1 MAMDPMVLKT
11 KIIEVMTEI
20 RTEENNPDQSMDRFA
35 EALAIAI
42 VNEVKKITIVATAP
56 NGAVTIVS
64 VN

>member
-20 RTEENNPDQSMDRFA
+20 RTEEDNPDQSMDRFA
-35 EALAIAI
+35 EALANAI

>member
-20 RTEENNPDQSMDRFA
+20 RTEEDNPDQSMDRFA

>member
-20 RTEENNPDQSMDRFA
+20 RTEENNPEQSMDRFA